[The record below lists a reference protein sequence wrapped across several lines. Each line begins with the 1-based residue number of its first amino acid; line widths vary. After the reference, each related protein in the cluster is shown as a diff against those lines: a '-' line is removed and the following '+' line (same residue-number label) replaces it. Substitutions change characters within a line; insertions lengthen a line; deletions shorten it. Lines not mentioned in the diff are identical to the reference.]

1 MADIR
6 IEKMADLLVNY
17 SVAVKEGDKVAIMGD
32 ALAEPL
38 LKAIYVKVLQAGGN
52 PYLTMSP
59 AGLEELFFKYASDA
73 QLKHIAPPTKLMY
86 ETYDCRIFIGGDENT
101 KALNS
106 VDPAKLV
113 THQQARRD
121 LLKVMLERSA
131 RKELRWTYAMYPT
144 NAYAQDAEMGLAEY
158 EDFIYRSCLGDPSD
172 PVGYWHEF
180 SRWQQKIADWLKGKK
195 KVHVTAPQTDLRFSI
210 EGRKFENCDGR
221 YNMPD
226 GEVFTGPVEDSME
239 GQVFFSYPTIYG
251 GREVNGVRLKFEK
264 GKVVEASADK
274 NQDFLIQT
282 LDTDEG
288 SRRVGEFAFG
298 TNKGINKFTRQ
309 ILFDEKIGGSFHMA
323 LGASYPET
331 GGTNESSVHWDMV
344 CDMRQGG
351 EVRVDG
357 ELLYKNGQFVIPLD

>member
-17 SVAVKEGDKVAIMGD
+17 SVEVKPGNRVAIMGD
-32 ALAEPL
+32 FLAEPL
-38 LKAIYVKVLQAGGN
+38 LKAVYVKVLQSGGH
-52 PYLTMSP
+52 PYLTVSP
-59 AGLEELFFKYASDA
+59 TGIEELFFKYASAD
-73 QLKHIAPPTKLMY
+73 QLVHIPPPTRLMY

-106 VDPAKLV
+106 VDPAKIV
-113 THQQARRD
+113 MHQKARRD
-121 LLKVMLERSA
+121 LMKLMLERSA

-158 EDFIYRSCLGDPSD
+158 EDFIFDACLGDIKD
-172 PVGYWHEF
+172 PVGYWRHF
-180 SRWQQKIADWLKGKK
+180 STWQQKISDWLKGKK
-195 KVHVTAPQTDLRFSI
+195 LVHVTAPETELSFSI
-210 EGRKFENCDGR
+210 EGRIFENCDGR

-226 GEVFTGPVEDSME
+226 GEVFTGPEEESME

-251 GREVNGVRLKFEK
+251 GREVDGVRLTFER
-264 GKVVEASADK
+264 GKVVKATAQK
-274 NQDFLIQT
+274 NQEFLLKT
-282 LDTDEG
+282 LETDEG
-288 SRRVGEFAFG
+288 ARRVGEFAFG
-298 TNKGINKFTRQ
+298 TNDGIKKFTRQ

-331 GGTNESSVHWDMV
+331 GGKNESAVHWDMI

-351 EVRVDG
+351 EVTVDG
-357 ELLYKNGQFVIPLD
+357 KLLYKNGKFVIPL